1 MEGIDY
7 ESRDS
12 TNFARANLKR
22 IRNSIDIPFQKL
34 DKSEVCGREIFL
46 DRTSSTDT
54 TWNRVCI
61 GRFAQQG
68 VNGKRVVDGMHG
80 RSGIERSKIG
90 HDTVTQ
96 KPGPLDIPP
105 R

>member
-22 IRNSIDIPFQKL
+22 IRNSIDAPFQK
-34 DKSEVCGREIFL
+34 
-46 DRTSSTDT
+46 RTK
-54 TWNRVCI
+54 VK
-61 GRFAQQG
+61 FAEEKYFWTAHRPRIRLG
-68 VNGKRVVDGMHG
+68 TEFASADSRNKKRVVDGMHG